1 MVDNDHNGLRS
12 TVMTT
17 KKVKR
22 KPGPPA
28 RYGYRPTLTIRLT
41 EPVYEAI
48 KAAAT
53 AHGKSLSEE
62 IEDRLGTVAA
72 LDAAQRHLEEARQE
86 AAELRRAAIEMHEI
100 ARSLVREAH
109 AARGAARVQAY
120 RDAGFRIL
128 REIEGKP
135 MRVIISTET
144 LDAEAGV
151 TQGFISDE
159 AAERPMGEVKQSDDE
174 AA

>member
-1 MVDNDHNGLRS
+1 
-12 TVMTT
+12 MTRIGERLT
-17 KKVKR
+17 AMAEKKTKR

-48 KAAAT
+48 KAAAAT
-53 AHGKSLSEE
+53 HGKSLSEE
-62 IEDRLGTVAA
+62 IEDRLQTISD
-72 LDAAQRHLEEARQE
+72 LEAAQRQLEWTCQE
-86 AAELRRAAIEMHEI
+86 AGEIRRAAIEMQDV
-100 ARSLVREAH
+100 ARSLIREAN
-109 AARGAARVQAY
+109 AARTAARVQAY

-128 REIEGKP
+128 REIEGEP

-159 AAERPMGEVKQSDDE
+159 AAERPTGEVKKQSDDE